1 MTQQNPGSYNW
12 GAPSPANGAGQPQP
26 AQPAQPGQPQQP
38 QFNKPAGSGGVPTI
52 LKVAL
57 TILVV
62 LALAFAG
69 LWIFQKLRPSPTGP
83 LGWDEETLV
92 SKLDGGQLDEC
103 ELGSDFFDSV
113 GVKDVAKDSYECT
126 GTTASADGSDFEVT
140 LNTSSEASSDGK
152 SPKDADLSAWK
163 ESADG
168 FDVPDE
174 VQDLAVDTYGPGQKC
189 TMSSSQPMF
198 KKVKL
203 STNGPCAALYPMARQ
218 LNNLQTQYDWE
229 RTDHGMF
236 DFDSPE
242 FLEVKAEP
250 QSLVVPVYKQ
260 AKEEAKAF
268 GDKLEIED
276 DDYEGTTFTITGGNI
291 AGSQSP
297 EVCVVGDVQLGKK
310 TGEYAYNFH
319 LPNRY
324 VALFPNGQRVSL
336 NAKDYPIRLK
346 EGESKKGLRFCSSYT
361 PEVASS
367 EFVIFVGDSTGG
379 PHATWVIQDGGG
391 DDAKKGEEA

>member
-12 GAPSPANGAGQPQP
+12 GAPGPANGAGQPQLQQ
-26 AQPAQPGQPQQP
+26 AQPQQP
-38 QFNKPAGSGGVPTI
+38 QFNKPAGSGGVPMI

-62 LALAFAG
+62 LALVFAG

-83 LGWDEETLV
+83 LGWDEDTLV
-92 SKLDGGQLDEC
+92 SKLDGGQLAEC
-103 ELGSDFFDSV
+103 ELGSDFYDSV
-113 GVKDVAKDSYECT
+113 GVKDVETKDYECT
-126 GTTASADGSDFEVT
+126 GTAASADGSDFEVT
-140 LNTSSEASSDGK
+140 LNTSSEASDNGK

-168 FDVPDE
+168 FDVPEE
-174 VQDLAVDTYGPGQKC
+174 VQDLAVDTYGQGQKC

-203 STNGPCAALYPMARQ
+203 STNGPCEALYPMARQ

-236 DFDSPE
+236 DFDSPD
-242 FLEVKAEP
+242 FLEVQASP
-250 QSLVVPVYKQ
+250 QSLVVPVYTQ

-268 GDKLEIED
+268 GDKLEVKD
-276 DDYEGTTFTITGGNI
+276 GDYDGTTFTITGGNI
-291 AGSQSP
+291 AGGQSA
-297 EVCVVGDVQLGKK
+297 EVCVVGDVQLGRK
-310 TGEYAYNFH
+310 TDEHSYNFN
-319 LPNRY
+319 LPNRL

-336 NAKDYPIRLK
+336 SAQDYSIRLE
-346 EGESKKGLRFCSSYT
+346 EGESKKGLRYCSSYT
-361 PEVASS
+361 PEVASN
-367 EFVIFVGDSTGG
+367 EFVVFVGDSSGG
-379 PHATWVIQDGGG
+379 PHATWVIQDGDGNDANEG
-391 DDAKKGEEA
+391 DGEEA